1 LRYIDGENSW
11 RRGVS
16 IGETLA
22 DARGQAGLTIT
33 QVSQQTRIRESII
46 RSIEQGDFSPCG
58 GDFYARGHIRSIA
71 GVVGTDP
78 GPLIREYDAEHGP
91 PGSMSAADVFEP
103 ATPIRIRE
111 SRRSFGLAKVMIVVL
126 LAVIGYGAYY
136 FVTTRTAATPTAA
149 AVRHSASPKPT
160 VKATPTTS
168 PTAASQRSRPEA
180 VIRLAA
186 VKNCWVVLTANGKPL
201 YTGIVQAG
209 QTKIWRERQVVSMTL
224 GNPGGVVLT
233 VNGVR
238 QTPNPGAVVT
248 LSISPSKAPASP
260 GSPASASPGATS
272 ASPEATSASR
282 EATGAPPGVN
292 GASPAATG
300 APPGVN
306 GASPAATGAPPGVNG
321 ASPGANGR

>member
-1 LRYIDGENSW
+1 MYARSFIGEKSW

-22 DARGQAGLTIT
+22 EARRQAGLTIT

-71 GVVGTDP
+71 SVVGADP
-78 GPLIREYDAEHGP
+78 APLVREYDTEHGP
-91 PGSMSAADVFEP
+91 PGSISAADVFEP

-111 SRRSFGLAKVMIVVL
+111 PRRSFGLGKIMVVAL

-136 FVTTRTAATPTAA
+136 FVSNNAAGTTATPSATVRPAVSKKPTVSDTPTAVA
-149 AVRHSASPKPT
+149 KPHSPL
-160 VKATPTTS
+160 
-168 PTAASQRSRPEA
+168 PES
-180 VIRLAA
+180 VIRLTAI
-186 VKNCWVVLTANGKPL
+186 KNCWVALTTTSGQRI
-201 YTGIVQAG
+201 YGGIVQAG
-209 QTKIWRERQVVSMTL
+209 QTKVWRELHTVSMTL

-248 LSISPSKAPASP
+248 LSINPGKPLAAQSNAPISPSTGIPVSP
-260 GSPASASPGATS
+260 STGIPTSPSTGTPGRPSTGITGNPSAGA
-272 ASPEATSASR
+272 A
-282 EATGAPPGVN
+282 G
-292 GASPAATG
+292 
-300 APPGVN
+300 
-306 GASPAATGAPPGVNG
+306 
-321 ASPGANGR
+321 